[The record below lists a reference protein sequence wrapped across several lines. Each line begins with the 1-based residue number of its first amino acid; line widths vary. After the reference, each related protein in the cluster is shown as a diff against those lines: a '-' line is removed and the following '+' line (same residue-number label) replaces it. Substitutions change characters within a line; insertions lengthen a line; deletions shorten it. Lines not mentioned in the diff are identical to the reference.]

1 MNQELHS
8 LAVFA
13 VVIERGSF
21 AAAARVLERAPSAVS
36 THISRLEEW
45 FGAKLLH
52 RTTRNL
58 ALTDAGER
66 LLPEAQAILAAHRR
80 ADALRR
86 TLDEAVGGPLR
97 ITAPT
102 ALLQDWV
109 MPAVVRVVAEH
120 PNVDVSVLASDRRD
134 DLKGGD
140 VDVALRVGRLSQLGL
155 MARRVG
161 TLREGRVERDGA
173 PDRWIRLPWQVERA
187 AESTMSVDSVIAARA
202 AVDAGLGWALL
213 PTEDGEVETPIYAAH
228 GFGSR
233 LPAQVSVLIEALA
246 EQGRRLAD
254 R

>member
-21 AAAARVLERAPSAVS
+21 AAAARVLDRAPSAVS

-58 ALTDAGER
+58 ALTDVGEH
-66 LLPEAQAILAAHRR
+66 LLPEAQAILAAYHR

-86 TLDEAVGGPLR
+86 TLEEAVAGPLR

-102 ALLQDWV
+102 ALLADWV
-109 MPAVVRVVAEH
+109 MPAVAAVVAEH
-120 PNVDVSVLASDRRD
+120 PKVEVSVQASDRRD
-134 DLKGGD
+134 DLKGGE

-155 MARRVG
+155 MARRIG
-161 TLREGRVERDGA
+161 TLREGRVGGEGA
-173 PDRWIRLPWQVERA
+173 PDRWIRLPWQA
-187 AESTMSVDSVIAARA
+187 TQTAGSTMSVDSVIAARA

-213 PTEDGEVETPIYAAH
+213 PTADGDVETPIYAVH
-228 GFGSR
+228 GFGSQ
-233 LPAQVSVLIEALA
+233 LPAQAAALIEALA
-246 EQGRRLAD
+246 LQGRRSS
-254 R
+254 

>member
-66 LLPEAQAILAAHRR
+66 LL
-80 ADALRR
+80 
-86 TLDEAVGGPLR
+86 
-97 ITAPT
+97 
-102 ALLQDWV
+102 
-109 MPAVVRVVAEH
+109 
-120 PNVDVSVLASDRRD
+120 
-134 DLKGGD
+134 
-140 VDVALRVGRLSQLGL
+140 
-155 MARRVG
+155 
-161 TLREGRVERDGA
+161 RDGA
-173 PDRWIRLPWQVERA
+173 PDRWIRLPWQAERA